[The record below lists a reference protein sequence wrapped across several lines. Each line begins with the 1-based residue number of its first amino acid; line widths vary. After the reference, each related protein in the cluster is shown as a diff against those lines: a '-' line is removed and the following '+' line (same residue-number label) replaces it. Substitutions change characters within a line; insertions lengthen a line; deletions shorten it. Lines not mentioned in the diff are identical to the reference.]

1 MILFQ
6 FLLMVFLMGLAWY
19 MLKFLFREQPELRVM
34 GVFGCVEKTVS
45 LGIPLISSIY
55 EGNPNEALYTLPILI
70 WHPMQLVVGSLIVSR
85 LAKFV
90 ESEREV
96 LRQEKEKADE
106 LPVVEDVEAP
116 ESEVAAE
123 NHAMGPQQINRSSRG
138 Q

>member
-19 MLKFLFREQPELRVM
+19 MLKFLFRDQPELRVM

-90 ESEREV
+90 ENEREV

-116 ESEVAAE
+116 ESEDAAG
-123 NHAMGPQQINRSSRG
+123 NHAMGPQ
-138 Q
+138 